1 MDDLIA
7 YDNEEVSLS
16 PDEKAE
22 LNFCNARVLAYTG
35 SFLKYGYTQIVDR
48 CNSLGNSG
56 TVLVTNR
63 YYFQKDHL
71 GSIIGLTNN
80 S

>member
-1 MDDLIA
+1 MDNLIA

-16 PDEKAE
+16 MDEKAE
-22 LNFCNARVLAYTG
+22 LAFCTAQVSSATG
-35 SFLKYGYTQIVDR
+35 SFIKYGYQNIVDR
-48 CNSLGNSG
+48 CNSLSNSG
-56 TVLVTNR
+56 STIATNR